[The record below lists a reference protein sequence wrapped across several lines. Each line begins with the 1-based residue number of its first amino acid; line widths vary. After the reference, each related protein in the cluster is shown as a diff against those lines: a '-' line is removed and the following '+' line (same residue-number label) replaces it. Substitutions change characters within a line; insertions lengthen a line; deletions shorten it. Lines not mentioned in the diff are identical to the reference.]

1 MNEMIR
7 RRMMMGGS
15 SKPYDAEVEYI
26 ENDGQCIIDSKVN
39 SNSNLTI
46 EAKFYMPRRTDGYGT
61 WLYGGRN
68 LNNTIQ
74 MQGLIIQS
82 HNTSITSQVRYY
94 TTSQC
99 PRNYQGI
106 IRILQLR
113 NIFLEWENNDV
124 VKFDIYSFSLNTSI
138 FIFGFNQSTGAFA
151 YTNTCAGSRL
161 YYWRVFNGTTLLQ
174 DLIPVRKG
182 NRGMMYDRVTGQIFD
197 RIDDG
202 LDAHFIPGPDK
213 GSITTITQQQQQ
225 EMYG

>member
-1 MNEMIR
+1 MIELAR

-15 SKPYDAEVEYI
+15 AKPYDAEVEYI

-46 EAKFYMPRRTDGYGT
+46 EAKFYMPRITGTIYGY
-61 WLYGGRN
+61 WMYGGRN

-74 MQGLIIQS
+74 MQGLLLRPADS
-82 HNTSITSQVRYY
+82 TNNSQARYY
-94 TTSQC
+94 TSGAC
-99 PRNYQGI
+99 PHNYQGI
-106 IRILQLR
+106 VRVLQFR
-113 NIFLEWENNDV
+113 NIFMELEHNDIV
-124 VKFDIYSFSLNTSI
+124 TFDTYSFSLDTSI
-138 FIFGFNQSTGAFA
+138 WIFGFNASTGTHG
-151 YTNTCAGSRL
+151 YINTYAGSRL
-161 YYWRVFNGTTLLQ
+161 YYWRVFNGSTVLQ

-213 GSITTITQQQQQ
+213 
-225 EMYG
+225 

>member
-1 MNEMIR
+1 MIGLAR
-7 RRMMMGGS
+7 RRMMMGCS
-15 SKPYDAEVEYI
+15 AKPYDAEVEYI

-46 EAKFYMPRRTDGYGT
+46 EAKFYMPRITGVYGA

-74 MQGLIIQS
+74 MQGLIIQPYS
-82 HNTSITSQVRYY
+82 TSNMSQVRYY
-94 TTSQC
+94 TTAQC

-106 IRILQLR
+106 IRILQNR
-113 NIFLEWENNDV
+113 NIFLELEHNDV
-124 VKFDIYSFSLNTSI
+124 VTLTNTSFSIDGSI
-138 FIFGFNQSTGAFA
+138 FIFGFNTMTGAIS
-151 YTNTCAGSRL
+151 YNNTHAGSRL
-161 YYWRVFNGTTLLQ
+161 YYWRVSNGSTVLQ

-197 RIDDG
+197 RIDDS

-213 GSITTITQQQQQ
+213 
-225 EMYG
+225 

>member
-1 MNEMIR
+1 MIELAR

-15 SKPYDAEVEYI
+15 AKPYDAEVEYI

-46 EAKFYMPRRTDGYGT
+46 EAKFYMPRRTDGYVT

-82 HNTSITSQVRYY
+82 HNTSVTSQVRYY
-94 TTSQC
+94 TSAQC

-106 IRILQLR
+106 IRILQNR
-113 NIFLEWENNDV
+113 NIFLELEHNDV
-124 VKFDIYSFSLNTSI
+124 VTLTNTSFSIDGSI
-138 FIFGFNQSTGAFA
+138 FIFGFNTMAGAIT
-151 YTNTCAGSRL
+151 YNNTHAGTRL
-161 YYWRVFNGTTLLQ
+161 YYWRVSNGSTVLQ

-182 NRGMMYDRVTGQIFD
+182 NRGLMYDRVTGQIFD
-197 RIDDG
+197 RIDDS

-213 GSITTITQQQQQ
+213 TA
-225 EMYG
+225 

>member
-1 MNEMIR
+1 MIELVR

-15 SKPYDAEVEYI
+15 TKPYDAEVEYI

-46 EAKFYMPRRTDGYGT
+46 EAKFYIPSITGTIYGS
-61 WLYGGRN
+61 WVYGGRN

-74 MQGLIIQS
+74 MQGLLS
-82 HNTSITSQVRYY
+82 PPADSNSNSQARYY
-94 TTSQC
+94 ISQAC
-99 PRNYQGI
+99 PHHYQGI
-106 IRILQLR
+106 VRVLQSR
-113 NIFLEWENNDV
+113 NIFMELEHNDIV
-124 VKFDIYSFSLNTSI
+124 TFNTYSFSLDTSI
-138 FIFGFNQSTGAFA
+138 WIFGFNSSTGTHG
-151 YTNTCAGSRL
+151 YNNTHAGSRL
-161 YYWRVFNGTTLLQ
+161 YYWRVSNGSTVLQ

-213 GSITTITQQQQQ
+213 
-225 EMYG
+225 

>member
-1 MNEMIR
+1 MDSRRYGGSMIELAR

-15 SKPYDAEVEYI
+15 AKLYDAEVEYI

-46 EAKFYMPRRTDGYGT
+46 DAKFYMPRRTDDVT

-68 LNNTIQ
+68 QGNTIQ
-74 MQGLIIQS
+74 MQGLLIQTYGS
-82 HNTSITSQVRYY
+82 SNPSQVRYY
-94 TTSQC
+94 ISARC

-106 IRILQLR
+106 IRILQNR
-113 NIFLEWENNDV
+113 NIFFELENNDV
-124 VKFDIYSFSLNTSI
+124 VTFNTYSFSLNTSI
-138 FIFGFNQSTGAFA
+138 FLFGFNLSTGAFA
-151 YTNTCAGSRL
+151 YHNTCAGARL

-182 NRGMMYDRVTGQIFD
+182 NRGMMYDRVTGQLFD

-213 GSITTITQQQQQ
+213 TA
-225 EMYG
+225 

>member
-1 MNEMIR
+1 MIELAR

-26 ENDGQCIIDSKVN
+26 ENDGQCTIDSKVN

-46 EAKFYMPRRTDGYGT
+46 EAKFYIPRITGTIYGQ

-68 LNNTIQ
+68 LDKTIE
-74 MQGLIIQS
+74 MQGLLS
-82 HNTSITSQVRYY
+82 LPADSPENSQVRYY
-94 TTSQC
+94 GSINC
-99 PRNYQGI
+99 PRNYEGI
-106 IRILQLR
+106 VRVLQSR
-113 NIFLEWENNDV
+113 NIFTELEHNDV
-124 VKFDIYSFSLNTSI
+124 VTFYRYSFSLDTSI
-138 FIFGFNQSTGAFA
+138 WIFGFNTSTGTHG
-151 YTNTCAGSRL
+151 YNNTHQGSRL

-182 NRGMMYDRVTGQIFD
+182 NRGMMYDRVTGQSFD

-213 GSITTITQQQQQ
+213 
-225 EMYG
+225 

>member
-1 MNEMIR
+1 MIELAR

-15 SKPYDAEVEYI
+15 ALPYDAEVEYI

-46 EAKFYMPRRTDGYGT
+46 EAKFYRPRITGTIYGH

-74 MQGLIIQS
+74 MQGLLLLPANS
-82 HNTSITSQVRYY
+82 TDFSQVRYY
-94 TTSQC
+94 NSSQL
-99 PRNYQGI
+99 PRNYEGI
-106 IRILQLR
+106 VRVLQSR
-113 NIFLEWENNDV
+113 NIFMELEHNDIV
-124 VKFDIYSFSLNTSI
+124 TFDRYSFSFDTSI
-138 FIFGFNQSTGAFA
+138 WIFGFNASTGTHT
-151 YTNTCAGSRL
+151 YNNTHAGSRL
-161 YYWRVFNGTTLLQ
+161 YYWRVSNGSIVLQ

-213 GSITTITQQQQQ
+213 TA
-225 EMYG
+225 

>member
-1 MNEMIR
+1 MIELAR

-15 SKPYDAEVEYI
+15 ALPYDAEVEYI

-46 EAKFYMPRRTDGYGT
+46 EAKFYIPRITGT
-61 WLYGGRN
+61 IYVQWLYGGRN

-74 MQGLIIQS
+74 MQGFLIPP
-82 HNTSITSQVRYY
+82 HDTSKTAAARYY
-94 TTSQC
+94 EQITC
-99 PRNYQGI
+99 PRNYEGI
-106 IRILQLR
+106 VRVLQSSNVFR
-113 NIFLEWENNDV
+113 ELEHNDIV
-124 VKFDIYSFSLNTSI
+124 TFNTYSFSLNTSI
-138 FIFGFNQSTGAFA
+138 WIFGFNVSNTDVPIA
-151 YTNTCAGSRL
+151 YGNTHAGTRL

-182 NRGMMYDRVTGQIFD
+182 NRGMMYDRVTGQLFD

-213 GSITTITQQQQQ
+213 TA
-225 EMYG
+225 